1 MLAIQMMQQMIWQ
14 IAALLYSPVFWLAIL
29 LVYLQARQRA
39 RMKQDFFQLRREPVG
54 KTVLLTTIAGLTGG
68 VLASGLLLLLG
79 GFCGPDWFRIF
90 VDDCVAVDV
99 VSAALSLFWLFGRRF
114 GYVALH
120 DWLARHG

>member
-14 IAALLYSPVFWLAIL
+14 IAALLYSPVFWLAVL

-54 KTVLLTTIAGLTGG
+54 KTVLLTTIAGLAGRCAG
-68 VLASGLLLLLG
+68 QRAIVAAGC
-79 GFCGPDWFRIF
+79 FCGPDWFRIF

-120 DWLARHG
+120 DRLA